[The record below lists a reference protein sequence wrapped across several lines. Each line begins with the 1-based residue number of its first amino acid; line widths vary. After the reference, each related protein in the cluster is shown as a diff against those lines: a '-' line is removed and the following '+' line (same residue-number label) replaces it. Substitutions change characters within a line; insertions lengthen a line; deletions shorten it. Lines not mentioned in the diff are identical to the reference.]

1 MYDLVHS
8 YYDQKLQIA
17 IVANGSHQKIFRDI
31 VAFHDFYDRVTV
43 CDFDESLS
51 HLGFAASDFVL
62 VPSRFEPCGLPQMT
76 AQYYGSLPVVRD
88 TGGLHDT
95 VEHYNFAEGTGNG
108 FVFRDYDA
116 NGLRWAVDEAMRFYA
131 LPDETRERVVGNVMR
146 SAKRRFNHDVT
157 ARHYIDIY
165 ESMLARPLLK
175 NS

>member
-1 MYDLVHS
+1 
-8 YYDQKLQIA
+8 
-17 IVANGSHQKIFRDI
+17 
-31 VAFHDFYDRVTV
+31 
-43 CDFDESLS
+43 
-51 HLGFAASDFVL
+51 
-62 VPSRFEPCGLPQMT
+62 MT

-95 VEHYNFAEGTGNG
+95 VEHYNFAESTGNG

-131 LPDETRERVVGNVMR
+131 LPDETRERVVGNVMG